1 MPPPGGWRAVPGADA
16 LGRCCGLVAALCA
29 PAYSTPVR
37 VREGELQSLAA
48 AIVDGLLKQGFVR
61 PKRDAAVLRQRI
73 VELIARNME
82 EEREIE
88 EEAERLAHTHA
99 RQMAGMDQRRIVQGI
114 KERLARERDFSL

>member
-1 MPPPGGWRAVPGADA
+1 M
-16 LGRCCGLVAALCA
+16 
-29 PAYSTPVR
+29 R

-48 AIVDGLLKQGFVR
+48 AIVDALLKQGFVR
-61 PKRDAAVLRQRI
+61 PKRDTAVLRQRI

-88 EEAERLAHTHA
+88 EEAERLAQTHA